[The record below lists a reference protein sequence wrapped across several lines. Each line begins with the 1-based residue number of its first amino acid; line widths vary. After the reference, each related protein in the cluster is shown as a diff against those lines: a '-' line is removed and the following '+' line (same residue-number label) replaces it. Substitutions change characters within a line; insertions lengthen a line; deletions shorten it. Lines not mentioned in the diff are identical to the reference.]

1 MDKNMHFAI
10 LKRFTKHKKVLLNCL
25 IIIFLMVSKKKYET
39 VQLRGIKVLTPK
51 QMLAILT
58 VVISQV

>member
-1 MDKNMHFAI
+1 
-10 LKRFTKHKKVLLNCL
+10 
-25 IIIFLMVSKKKYET
+25 MVSKKKYET

>member
-1 MDKNMHFAI
+1 
-10 LKRFTKHKKVLLNCL
+10 
-25 IIIFLMVSKKKYET
+25 MVSKKKYET
-39 VQLRGIKVLTPK
+39 VQSRGIKVLTPK

>member
-1 MDKNMHFAI
+1 
-10 LKRFTKHKKVLLNCL
+10 
-25 IIIFLMVSKKKYET
+25 MVSKKKYET
-39 VQLRGIKVLTPK
+39 VQLRGIKVLNPK